1 MSYSH
6 EIEKEPEKDTYEINL
21 CKRNHFLRK
30 KIGTVLNGVSDYE
43 TAKSLTN
50 LLDRALKCG
59 MELEQNKR
67 SNENA

>member
-6 EIEKEPEKDTYEINL
+6 EIEKEPEKDTYEITL
-21 CKRNHFLRK
+21 CKRNYFLRK

-67 SNENA
+67 SSQNG